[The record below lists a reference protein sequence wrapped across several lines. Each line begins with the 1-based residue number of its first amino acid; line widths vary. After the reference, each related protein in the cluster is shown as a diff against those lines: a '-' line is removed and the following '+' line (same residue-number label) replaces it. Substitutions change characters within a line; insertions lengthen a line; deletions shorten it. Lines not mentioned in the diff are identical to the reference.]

1 VTLGWTRDGFCS
13 ADYFPWERPFPLC
26 HLDRSAAQW
35 RDFCVDAPSWE
46 CFSFPFEITP
56 ICSTFASTIDNA
68 GISVQISRTLPDRGF
83 EVREIW
89 GDVMKRLAICAGCLL
104 ASLSIFAQS
113 PQTYKGEIIDSQCAA
128 LGGHQVMA
136 KQGESEKDCT
146 NRCVSMGGR
155 YTLYDPATKTAYQLD
170 DAKKAA
176 TFAGAKVTV
185 TGTLNSTTK
194 TIKVASIKA
203 GA

>member
-1 VTLGWTRDGFCS
+1 
-13 ADYFPWERPFPLC
+13 
-26 HLDRSAAQW
+26 
-35 RDFCVDAPSWE
+35 
-46 CFSFPFEITP
+46 
-56 ICSTFASTIDNA
+56 
-68 GISVQISRTLPDRGF
+68 
-83 EVREIW
+83 
-89 GDVMKRLAICAGCLL
+89 MKKLAICAGCLV
-104 ASLSIFAQS
+104 ASLSIFAQA

-136 KQGESEKDCT
+136 KQGESAKDCT

-176 TFAGAKVTV
+176 TFAGSKVSV
-185 TGTLNSTTK
+185 TGTLNPATK
-194 TIKVASIKA
+194 TIKVATIKA

>member
-1 VTLGWTRDGFCS
+1 
-13 ADYFPWERPFPLC
+13 
-26 HLDRSAAQW
+26 
-35 RDFCVDAPSWE
+35 
-46 CFSFPFEITP
+46 
-56 ICSTFASTIDNA
+56 
-68 GISVQISRTLPDRGF
+68 
-83 EVREIW
+83 
-89 GDVMKRLAICAGCLL
+89 MKKLAIGAGTLFL
-104 ASLSIFAQS
+104 SLSIFAQT

-136 KQGESEKDCT
+136 KPGESEKDCT
-146 NRCVSMGGR
+146 NRCVGMGGR

-185 TGTLNSTTK
+185 TGTLNATTK
-194 TIKVASIKA
+194 TIHVASIKA